1 MWISLHS
8 QMKQLWFKS
17 YLLSRKSRWQL
28 EVSFTVEILF
38 SVKNQFTVINP
49 SDVVLIEGIL
59 VAIAIF

>member
-1 MWISLHS
+1 M
-8 QMKQLWFKS
+8 
-17 YLLSRKSRWQL
+17 SRKSRWQL